1 MASTAVVNLDWRSSP
16 ESKEILN
23 AIQRLFADGDS
34 EGEMTMIF
42 SKSLAR
48 GIINLELVDNVLM
61 VTRQGRTYKR
71 KVTNQVQYWAKLL
84 DVATTLYNMQ
94 VDRQALNSRFLEY
107 KEIDPEMQGNL
118 PVVKRKT
125 LDLALTIGAHPAAL
139 GIVYEEIGKVHLP
152 QKVTVETLRVTDVF
166 AFNNRDKSAAPQDGC
181 TSTKLSPG
189 ENAIPRSVV
198 KLRVNISLAFGA
210 VLSAVIVVEH
220 RNLED
225 MITNHQFAMQDVVVV
240 MTAGP
245 PSGATKEFLHL
256 LCNDPALQNI
266 PFLYFAD
273 HDMQGFSIFQTL
285 KYGSRN
291 SAWASASMVC
301 PRLQYVG
308 PTKEDL
314 LESVQEY
321 RPLWKQAYRQ
331 THPQDTPGQA
341 QKKEHK
347 VKSKFDG
354 KTPKDN
360 EMYTAFKNIGWMEYE
375 PLAKREIEKIMGS
388 SKAAS
393 LRNDPS
399 RLLKFRLADLTVADP
414 RYLRQY
420 FQAKLQEY
428 CLDRRTVDPETPAV
442 ESQRLPSQA
451 SSNAL
456 AGGRVTRNTS
466 ALDES
471 DAANPFT
478 GGAPDLSPGAQAIE
492 DFARYEIP

>member
-34 EGEMTMIF
+34 EGEMNMIF
-42 SKSLAR
+42 SKSLTR
-48 GIINLELVDNVLM
+48 GIIKLEVVDNVLM

-71 KVTNQVQYWAKLL
+71 KVTSQVQYWAKLL
-84 DVATTLYNMQ
+84 EVASTLYNMQ
-94 VDRQALNSRFLEY
+94 VDRQA
-107 KEIDPEMQGNL
+107 EIDPEMQGNL
-118 PVVKRKT
+118 PVVKRTT
-125 LDLALTIGAHPAAL
+125 LDLALTIGTHPAAL
-139 GIVYEEIGKVHLP
+139 GIVYEESGKVHLP
-152 QKVTVETLRVTDVF
+152 QKVTVETLRVTNVF

-181 TSTKLSPG
+181 TTTKLSPG
-189 ENAIPRSVV
+189 EHAIPRSVV
-198 KLRVNISLAFGA
+198 KLRVNVSLAFGA

-220 RNLED
+220 RNLEG
-225 MITNHQFAMQDVVVV
+225 MITNHQFAMQDVMVV
-240 MTAGP
+240 MTAGY

-256 LCNDPALQNI
+256 LCNDPALQSI

-273 HDMQGFSIFQTL
+273 HDMQGFSIFQRL

-301 PRLQYVG
+301 PQLQYVG

-314 LESVQEY
+314 LDQVWDAGNAWA
-321 RPLWKQAYRQ
+321 R
-331 THPQDTPGQA
+331 
-341 QKKEHK
+341 KKEHK
-347 VKSKFDG
+347 AKSKFNG
-354 KTPKDN
+354 KTSKDN
-360 EMYTAFKNIGWMEYE
+360 EMYTAFKNIGWTEYE

-388 SKAAS
+388 SKAVS
-393 LRNDPS
+393 LVTILAAGCLFTNDS
-399 RLLKFRLADLTVADP
+399 QKFRLADLTVADP

-420 FQAKLQEY
+420 FQSKLQEY
-428 CLDRRTVDPETPAV
+428 CPDRRTVEPEPPAV

-456 AGGRVTRNTS
+456 AGGKVTRSTS

-471 DAANPFT
+471 DAANPIM
-478 GGAPDLSPGAQAIE
+478 GGAPDLLPGAQAIE